1 MCKISRFMFYL
12 LQKNPLIPIRHF
24 CFEVQL
30 KTIRLI
36 HPLLFDLKKSI
47 SSVWTCH
54 LFIDGNCIWL
64 HFKYTHDFDIFTSYC
79 DFGKQLL
86 FETIKILAS
95 FQKCITMYMYFEG
108 ENGITIQYVQIYY
121 PGSLTLD
128 NSIN

>member
-1 MCKISRFMFYL
+1 MVIVSDYIL
-12 LQKNPLIPIRHF
+12 N
-24 CFEVQL
+24 
-30 KTIRLI
+30 I
-36 HPLLFDLKKSI
+36 HMIL
-47 SSVWTCH
+47 T
-54 LFIDGNCIWL
+54 
-64 HFKYTHDFDIFTSYC
+64 FTSYC